1 MKTPTGLVDASGR
14 YQIELCEGWTGCSD
28 GAEYVGFKNKTCGY
42 TVGPRLRSSG
52 VSGNWRTWAV
62 DVVSRRSDRAVVTN
76 RNDFDQARCADRY
89 IDVDDKDT
97 CKGGSGARRAER
109 VRLGRLPAEWTIK
122 PAKGTEDGDGG
133 ECFNIISRDRAVGC
147 SRYLSAHANCERR
160 HLRLSRR
167 DDGSSLQRWR
177 FVGVGGVTP
186 TPSPSLP
193 DGSCAATR
201 PDDCGV
207 CCEAKFKERDGSF
220 LDDRS
225 CVKMKQYPQCGL
237 EVAPGDGPIS
247 PPSPSAAPGPAPAPA
262 SATVPAPATALA
274 PAPMPAPAA
283 LAAPAA
289 PAGPTIA
296 ASGQVTSGSVQITF
310 LVFGECAE
318 TQSFVIE
325 YGALG
330 TSTTIVEIPFRESL
344 QTVGVG
350 LYLTAY
356 GPNSV
361 VAFAR
366 CSDGST
372 SEPSNEVEIT
382 NVYYVVTP
390 ATPSLNAP
398 MVTSAVTGASV
409 GEIVVTPASPAITN
423 VGTTLNV
430 ACVVAGAGCPTAAA
444 FTAALTG
451 LPTTLTGLTGGTTY
465 DCYAAEILTADTT
478 IIACSAPVRATAYA
492 DYYRDANG
500 ITVKCPGVAV
510 GATFTLGSTTYTK
523 RDRNGL
529 LALKTSNEAELANS
543 CTSGVTDMIVMFAG
557 STTFNVDIGSWDT
570 SSVTTMLGMFASAS
584 GFNRDIGKWDTS
596 STVTLASMF
605 VGATI
610 FNQDISGWD
619 TGAVTDISNMFSSA
633 SAFDNGG
640 QPLAWADTSKVVG
653 MSGVFFNALQSGRQ
667 WVEHGCGVDLRSNV
681 FWSCLVQ
688 QRWCRPELG
697 SEYWWGDEHVEH
709 VPWCDCLQPGHQ
721 LVEHGGSDEHGEY
734 VLRRQCV

>member
-1 MKTPTGLVDASGR
+1 MKTPAGLIDASGR

-28 GAEYVGFKNKTCGY
+28 GAEYVGFNNKTCGY

-62 DVVSRRSDRAVVTN
+62 DVMSRRSDRAVVTI
-76 RNDFDQARCADRY
+76 RNDFDQARCTDHY

-97 CKGGSGARRAER
+97 CKGGRGARRAER

-122 PAKGTEDGDGG
+122 PANGTEDGDGG

-147 SRYLSAHANCERR
+147 FRYLSAHANCERR

-186 TPSPSLP
+186 TPSSSLP
-193 DGSCAATR
+193 DDSCAATR
-201 PDDCGV
+201 QGNCGV

-225 CVKMKQYPQCGL
+225 CVKTKQYPQCGF
-237 EVAPGDGPIS
+237 EVAPGDKPIS
-247 PPSPSAAPGPAPAPA
+247 PPSPSAAPGPAPM
-262 SATVPAPATALA
+262 PAPATAPMPAPA
-274 PAPMPAPAA
+274 PAPMPAHAA
-283 LAAPAA
+283 H
-289 PAGPTIA
+289 AGPTIA
-296 ASGQVTSGSVQITF
+296 ASAQVTSGSVQITF

-330 TSTTIVEIPFRESL
+330 TSTTSVEIPFRDSL

-350 LYLTAY
+350 LYLTVY

-372 SEPSNEVEIT
+372 SELSNEVEII

-398 MVTSAVTGASV
+398 TVTSAVTGASV

-430 ACVVAGAGCPTAAA
+430 ACVVAGAGCPAAAA
-444 FTAALTG
+444 FTAALAG
-451 LPTTLTGLTGGTTY
+451 SPTTLAGLTGGTTY

-478 IIACSAPVRATAYA
+478 IIAC
-492 DYYRDANG
+492 
-500 ITVKCPGVAV
+500 
-510 GATFTLGSTTYTK
+510 L
-523 RDRNGL
+523 
-529 LALKTSNEAELANS
+529 
-543 CTSGVTDMIVMFAG
+543 
-557 STTFNVDIGSWDT
+557 
-570 SSVTTMLGMFASAS
+570 
-584 GFNRDIGKWDTS
+584 
-596 STVTLASMF
+596 
-605 VGATI
+605 
-610 FNQDISGWD
+610 
-619 TGAVTDISNMFSSA
+619 
-633 SAFDNGG
+633 
-640 QPLAWADTSKVVG
+640 
-653 MSGVFFNALQSGRQ
+653 
-667 WVEHGCGVDLRSNV
+667 
-681 FWSCLVQ
+681 
-688 QRWCRPELG
+688 
-697 SEYWWGDEHVEH
+697 
-709 VPWCDCLQPGHQ
+709 
-721 LVEHGGSDEHGEY
+721 
-734 VLRRQCV
+734 